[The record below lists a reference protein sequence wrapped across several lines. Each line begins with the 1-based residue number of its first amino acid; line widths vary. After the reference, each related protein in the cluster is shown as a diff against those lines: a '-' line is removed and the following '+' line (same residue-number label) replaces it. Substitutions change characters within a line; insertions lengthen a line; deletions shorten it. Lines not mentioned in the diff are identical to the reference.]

1 MNKSIFA
8 LILLLICCG
17 HPVPAQQA
25 FDAGKLDRLFDVLES
40 NNRMMGVVTITRAG
54 KVIYQRAL
62 GYRAVSDR
70 EKVKADVD
78 TKFRVGSVAK
88 VFTAVMIYQLI
99 EERKLAL
106 DTRLSH
112 FFPSLVNADRIT
124 IAHLLSHTSGLAD
137 YTSDINHDDPQ
148 SWVFRSNTTREMV
161 ARIAALKPDFS
172 PGEGY
177 RYSNTNY
184 TLLGYIIEAVT
195 GSSYGEQLNKRI
207 VKRIGLQ
214 RTRYGGAINPAQNEA
229 RSYVYDRG
237 QWNQSYEEDL
247 SVAAGAGGII
257 STAPDLAK
265 FIRALYEGKLVS
277 RKSLEEMT
285 TPFNEKYPD
294 AHKGI
299 ALFKLRGINKDA
311 LSKQGGIDAFTADIT
326 YVPDDELAFALLI
339 NGHNYPKAK
348 IFWSVM
354 DIYYGRPA
362 ELPSFKAVVLAP
374 EVFRQYT
381 GVYGL
386 KGGGMKITVSVDGA
400 ALSGRAT
407 GQESFPLQPVNE
419 STFIHEPSGIIVEFR
434 RGPYGAVRDFVLYQ
448 GRNVSVWEKEG

>member
-8 LILLLICCG
+8 FILTVVCCVS
-17 HPVPAQQA
+17 PAFAQQA

-40 NNRMMGVVTITRAG
+40 NNRMMGVVTVTRAD
-54 KVIYQRAL
+54 KIIYQRSL

-70 EKVKADVD
+70 GKVKADMD

-99 EERKLAL
+99 EEKKLAL

-112 FFPSLVNADRIT
+112 FFPSLANADRIT

-137 YTSDINHDDPQ
+137 YTSGINHADPQ
-148 SWVFRSNTTREMV
+148 SWVFRPHTAREML
-161 ARIAALKPDFS
+161 ARFAVLKPDFA

-195 GSSYGEQLNKRI
+195 DSPYGEQLNKRI
-207 VKRIGLQ
+207 VKRIGLK
-214 RTRYGGAINPAQNEA
+214 RTRYGGAINPAKNEA
-229 RSYVYDRG
+229 RSYVYDDG
-237 QWNQSYEEDL
+237 KWNQSYEEDL
-247 SVAAGAGGII
+247 SVAAGAGGIV

-285 TPFNEKYPD
+285 TPFNDRYPD

-299 ALFKLRGINKDA
+299 SLFKLRGINKDA
-311 LSKQGGIDAFTADIT
+311 ISKQGGIDAFTADIT

-362 ELPSFKAVVLAP
+362 EIPSFKAVALAP
-374 EVFRQYT
+374 EVLRQYT

-386 KGGGMKITVSVDGA
+386 KGGVMKITVSIDGT
-400 ALSGRAT
+400 ALSGQAI
-407 GQESFPLQPVNE
+407 GQESFPLQAVNE

-434 RGPYGAVRDFVLYQ
+434 RSPNGAVRDFVLYQ
-448 GRNVSVWEKEG
+448 GRNVSVWEKER

>member
-1 MNKSIFA
+1 MKKSISAF
-8 LILLLICCG
+8 ILLLVCCVS
-17 HPVPAQQA
+17 PTFARQT

-40 NNRMMGVVTITRAG
+40 NNRMMGVVTVTRAG
-54 KVIYQRAL
+54 KVIYQRSL
-62 GYRAVSDR
+62 GYRTMSDGG
-70 EKVKADVD
+70 KVKTDVE

-99 EERKLAL
+99 EEKKLAP

-112 FFPSLVNADRIT
+112 FFPSLANADRIT

-137 YTSDINHDDPQ
+137 YTSGINHADPQ
-148 SWVFRSNTTREMV
+148 SWVFRPHTAREMV
-161 ARIAALKPDFS
+161 TRFAALKPDFA

-184 TLLGYIIEAVT
+184 TLLGYIVEAVT
-195 GSSYGEQLNKRI
+195 GSPYGEQLNKRI
-207 VKRIGLQ
+207 VKRLGLN
-214 RTRYGGAINPAQNEA
+214 RTRYGGAINPAKNEA
-229 RSYVYDRG
+229 RSYVYDG
-237 QWNQSYEEDL
+237 GTWNQSYEEDL
-247 SVAAGAGGII
+247 SVAAGAGGIV

-265 FIRALYEGKLVS
+265 FIRALYEGRLVS

-294 AHKGI
+294 AHKGV

-311 LSKQGGIDAFTADIT
+311 ISKQGGIDAFTADIT

-354 DIYYGRPA
+354 DIYYGRPT
-362 ELPSFKAVVLAP
+362 EIPSFKVVALAP
-374 EVFRQYT
+374 EVLRRYP
-381 GVYGL
+381 GVYGM
-386 KGGGMKITVSVDGA
+386 KGGGMKITVSVDGT
-400 ALSGRAT
+400 ALGGRAT

-419 STFIHEPSGIIVEFR
+419 STFIHEPSGIIMEFR
-434 RGPYGAVRDFVLYQ
+434 RGSDGMVRDFVLYQ
-448 GRNVSVWEKEG
+448 GRNVSVWAREG